1 MSIPQAPQT
10 AAPSTAAP
18 VVQEQTIDDRVGNI
32 ARGFLEDLDRNDD
45 PDQIHDESPQETPA
59 EEAPAEVAQEAE
71 TPIPESPLVEV
82 DIDGEKYQI
91 PEKVKHRVMADKDY
105 RQKTMEV
112 AAERKQLETL
122 TATAAQLAQQ
132 AQQLAPYHA
141 QLQHMDMRAQFLH
154 QRMQSQELAQ
164 DPVEFN
170 RVQGELSIL
179 LHQRDKFAG
188 GLQQVQAR
196 FEDEQAKIRA
206 HQLSMEAP
214 KLFQKFPDL
223 EKPENREKLGKYVRD
238 AGLPQEAIAF
248 LNYSAAGTEL
258 AWKAHQYDVM
268 VADQAKAKAKLAEKT
283 KDLPAASQSS
293 RAVGTESAKD
303 KQERSQWQKRGAK
316 WNDPLFKPLGRR

>member
-1 MSIPQAPQT
+1 MSIPQQPAQAAPQS
-10 AAPSTAAP
+10 AAAP
-18 VVQEQTIDDRVGNI
+18 VEQPTIDERIGNI
-32 ARGFLEDLDRNDD
+32 AQGFLRDLETNDD
-45 PDQIHDESPQETPA
+45 PDQIHEESPQETPV

-71 TPIPESPLVEV
+71 TPIPETPLVEV

-141 QLQHMDMRAQFLH
+141 QLHHMDTRAQFL
-154 QRMQSQELAQ
+154 QQSLSRPELQQ

-170 RVQGELSIL
+170 RVQGELAIL
-179 LHQRDKFAG
+179 LHQRGQFAN
-188 GLQQVQAR
+188 GLQQAQAH
-196 FEDEQAKIRA
+196 FTAEQEKVRA
-206 HQLSMEAP
+206 HQLAMDAP

-258 AWKAHQYDVM
+258 AWKAHQFDVM

-293 RAVGTESAKD
+293 RAVDVSAKD
-303 KQERSQWQKRGAK
+303 QQARKEWQKRGAK
-316 WNDPLFKPLGRR
+316 WNDPLFKVPRAKT